1 MDQSDLCTLGHVT
14 NFFSFDKQI
23 GVAHYRDPA
32 LTIPVNSS
40 EYSIATYYGDFHGR
54 SKSEINKISPD
65 FLEQASKKELCVY
78 KFDEMMKG
86 LARLNQTDSCMY
98 IPPILDPKNRILK
111 NCPILLTKENIEK
124 GDTDFFYHVYT
135 AEVAIIVS
143 SLKKRENLDNAF
155 IGIYSIESKDTIK
168 GLVIIRL
175 LDLEHYNG
183 NSKQILNTA
192 KMLPLK
198 YFPEF
203 NPESASWP
211 NYLL

>member
-14 NFFSFDKQI
+14 NFFKFDKQNC
-23 GVAHYRDPA
+23 VAHYRDPA

-40 EYSIATYYGDFHGR
+40 EYSIATYYADFRGR

-65 FLEQASKKELCVY
+65 FLEQVSKKELCVF
-78 KFDEMMKG
+78 KLEEMLKG
-86 LARLNQTDSCMY
+86 MARLNQNDFCMS

-111 NCPILLTKENIEK
+111 NCPILFTKKDIEK
-124 GDTDFFYHVYT
+124 GQFEFFCHVYR
-135 AEVAIIVS
+135 ARAAIIVS
-143 SLKKRENLDNAF
+143 SLKKQGNLDNAL
-155 IGIYSIESKDTIK
+155 IGVYSIESKDKIK

-183 NSKQILNTA
+183 NSKQILNINE
-192 KMLPLK
+192 MLPLK
-198 YFPEF
+198 SFQEF